1 MCAVLLVA
9 LACSCDMLESEQ
21 AQIDREV
28 RTKLNL
34 LQIAM
39 EESAGA
45 ATDDAGQRV
54 ANTASVVAVVDSY
67 FLADTAAEEEAGA
80 GEGTAALRRERLVR
94 QELNNRLVENS
105 LIEVIHPD
113 QASVVRARDEIIA
126 GNSAALHFNTT
137 KEIGETLGVNV
148 LVCVLIDEA
157 GDEVNVVAMQVPEGK
172 LVFQDTIKHWDLLI
186 EAGEQTAEES
196 P

>member
-1 MCAVLLVA
+1 MILVV

-34 LQIAM
+34 LQIAI
-39 EESAGA
+39 EESAGVA
-45 ATDDAGQRV
+45 ADGAEQHA
-54 ANTASVVAVVDSY
+54 ANTVTVVAVVDSY
-67 FLADTAAEEEAGA
+67 FLADTAAEEEADT
-80 GEGTAALRRERLVR
+80 GEVAAALRRERLVR

-113 QASVVRARDEIIA
+113 QDSVTRARDEIIA
-126 GNSAALHFNTT
+126 GNSAALHFETA
-137 KEIGETLGVNV
+137 KEIGETLAVDV
-148 LVCVLIDEA
+148 LACVLIDEA
-157 GDEVNVVAMQVPEGK
+157 GDEVNVVAMQLPEGK
-172 LVFQDTIKHWDLLI
+172 LIYQDTINHWDLLI
-186 EAGEQTAEES
+186 EANEQTAEEA